1 MRPWLST
8 TSQRVSVAVARLE
21 HMFESDPPDRGA
33 GHAGG
38 VPSGFPSPDGGHA
51 GSLPDG
57 DRAGSL
63 PDGGHPGSRLASE
76 DWIDAADMVVPE
88 APVDPRIVP
97 TGPAGEQL
105 AAKAPGSELAYLLE
119 HCMLDGAEDY
129 DVVEVVA
136 AWQRM
141 SAWAAAGAARAA
153 AALSE
158 RPSMNPAWPDA
169 AGEVSE
175 TNVTGDELAI
185 RLGCSRWQAR
195 LLVRDGR
202 AYQGALAWTGDALA
216 RGEIDPTKARILVN
230 ELVDLPVPLA
240 VGVQEAVLEGAAYRS
255 PSQLTKDVARSV
267 LTLDPEGSRAR
278 HEVAAKGRR
287 VDRPRALPNGMAG
300 LWAVLPA
307 VGATRLDNTLDV
319 LARGAR
325 TAGDSRT
332 LDQLRADLLVDL
344 ATGEVPGRASPVAGD
359 PAVLH
364 GDGAVS
370 AGGDAVPM
378 DGSVEAAAPEGTA
391 PDASPALDGGRGS
404 APRRTQRRTPRRA
417 LINVTVPM
425 STLLGGDEPAE
436 LAGYGPIHPDAARAL
451 SLDGPWRRLVTDPVD
466 GRVLN
471 VGRTRYRPP
480 TEIAEH
486 VRARDKTCA
495 RPGCGADAAS
505 CDLDHTVEFHR
516 HGGETRDANLEPLCR
531 RDHAVKTDGGFR
543 LAQVAPG
550 VFEWETPTGHRYRVQ
565 PGVDAPY
572 QPKPRYDVRTVLGR
586 EVRIPL
592 YHPVPNGPPPY

>member
-1 MRPWLST
+1 
-8 TSQRVSVAVARLE
+8 
-21 HMFESDPPDRGA
+21 MFESSRPGRGDA
-33 GHAGG
+33 ADGDAQRR
-38 VPSGFPSPDGGHA
+38 SSSPDGEATPGAALACVGGIDPENMA
-51 GSLPDG
+51 G
-57 DRAGSL
+57 
-63 PDGGHPGSRLASE
+63 PGAS
-76 DWIDAADMVVPE
+76 AE
-88 APVDPRIVP
+88 ARIVL
-97 TGPAGEQL
+97 TGPVGEQV
-105 AAKAPGSELAYLLE
+105 AAMVPGAELAHLLE
-119 HCMLDGAEDY
+119 RCDLTGAEDY

-158 RPSMNPAWPDA
+158 RPSMNPSWPDA

-175 TNVTGDELAI
+175 TNIAGDELAI
-185 RLGCSRWQAR
+185 RLGCSRRQAR
-195 LLVRDGR
+195 TLVRDGR
-202 AYQGALAWTGDALA
+202 AYVRALTWTGDALA

-230 ELVDLPVPLA
+230 ELVDLPVSLA
-240 VGVQEAVLEGAAYRS
+240 LGVQEAVLDGAPCRTA
-255 PSQLTKDVARSV
+255 SQLTKDVARAV

-278 HEVAAKGRR
+278 HEAATKGRR

-307 VGATRLDNTLDV
+307 VGATRLDNTLDG

-325 TAGDSRT
+325 AAGDPRT

-344 ATGEVPGRASPVAGD
+344 TTGDVAGGVASVPDSLASVPDGVASVAGD
-359 PAVLH
+359 SALVADGSTSAA
-364 GDGAVS
+364 GDTALVADGSASAAGDTALAAGTRSPCDGSCNS
-370 AGGDAVPM
+370 AG
-378 DGSVEAAAPEGTA
+378 
-391 PDASPALDGGRGS
+391 
-404 APRRTQRRTPRRA
+404 RRTAHRTPRRA
-417 LINVTVPM
+417 LINVTVPL
-425 STLLGGDEPAE
+425 STLVGGDEPGE

-451 SLDGPWRRLVTDPVD
+451 SLEGPWRRLVTDPVD
-466 GRVLN
+466 HRVLN

-505 CDLDHTVEFHR
+505 CDLDHTVEYHR
-516 HGGETRDANLEPLCR
+516 HGGETSVENLEPLCR

-543 LAQVAPG
+543 LAQVEPG
-550 VFEWETPTGHRYRVQ
+550 VFEWVTPTGHRYRVQ

-572 QPKPRYDVRTVLGR
+572 RPEPRYEVRTVLGR
-586 EVRIPL
+586 EIQIPL
-592 YHPVPNGPPPY
+592 CGPDRTGPPPY